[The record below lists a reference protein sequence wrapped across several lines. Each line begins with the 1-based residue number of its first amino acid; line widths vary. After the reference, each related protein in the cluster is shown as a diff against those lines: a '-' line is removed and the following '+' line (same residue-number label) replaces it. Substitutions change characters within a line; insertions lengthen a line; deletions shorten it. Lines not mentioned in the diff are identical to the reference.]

1 MTGFPSPVTGK
12 CFTSATSLP
21 CGIRSQRHRRTVPCA
36 PTITVAANADAT
48 GQKDVFSGVQ
58 RVARKIQAALPIV
71 GLFSRLTATSGGI
84 SSDVL
89 SYPEYCRKMIDA
101 APAGFDQAVA
111 EWEDMF
117 GKVGDVTSCRASNI
131 LHQWWWQL
139 TCGGASLLQEAARR
153 NTLLCLWMAADAPG
167 ILPARTVILAARRL
181 RVT

>member
-1 MTGFPSPVTGK
+1 MPFTGR
-12 CFTSATSLP
+12 CFSSAASLP
-21 CGIRSQRHRRTVPCA
+21 CRIRCQRHIRNAPCSPTVTA
-36 PTITVAANADAT
+36 AANADAT
-48 GQKDVFSGVQ
+48 GQKDLFSGVQ

-117 GKVGDVTSCRASNI
+117 GKVGHMPNCYTIDI
-131 LHQWWWQL
+131 LH
-139 TCGGASLLQEAARR
+139 
-153 NTLLCLWMAADAPG
+153 
-167 ILPARTVILAARRL
+167 
-181 RVT
+181 

>member
-1 MTGFPSPVTGK
+1 M
-12 CFTSATSLP
+12 A
-21 CGIRSQRHRRTVPCA
+21 
-36 PTITVAANADAT
+36 AANADAS

-58 RVARKIQAALPIV
+58 RVVRRIQAALPIV

-117 GKVGDVTSCRASNI
+117 GKVGDVLLYCFQGSTLCSGCWQTARTCSSP
-131 LHQWWWQL
+131 QWQL
-139 TCGGASLLQEAARR
+139 TCCGASSSQEAARR

>member
-1 MTGFPSPVTGK
+1 MPFTGR
-12 CFTSATSLP
+12 CFTSAASLP
-21 CGIRSQRHRRTVPCA
+21 CRIRCQRHIRNAPCSPTVTA
-36 PTITVAANADAT
+36 AANADAT
-48 GQKDVFSGVQ
+48 GQKDLFSGVQ

-117 GKVGDVTSCRASNI
+117 GKVGHMPNCYTVDI
-131 LHQWWWQL
+131 LHQRRGCSTGTML
-139 TCGGASLLQEAARR
+139 LFTGGSAAQH
-153 NTLLCLWMAADAPG
+153 TAVPLDG
-167 ILPARTVILAARRL
+167 G
-181 RVT
+181 